1 MTLATTPCQR
11 KTLNSRRGK
20 AGHEEIVCFAAG
32 LRAPRDGVR
41 GRTRKE
47 HGLDAGNRRDAVA
60 FNRGVKRDAF
70 TRRFADSFNRAF
82 VFTQSGAITAAF
94 AVAFAGSFT
103 YRRARVLADAAV
115 NRRRAKARD
124 CRIHRNQREHGLHAV
139 QGDRRV
145 DSADSERPKARQ
157 H

>member
-60 FNRGVKRDAF
+60 VNRSGQCHAVTHRVANP
-70 TRRFADSFNRAF
+70 FANALAEPRGI
-82 VFTQSGAITAAF
+82 VAAF